1 MTKDEGMT
9 KSEGQKAR
17 GEYDPFQDDAEKAVV
32 REEPDDENDEALTTN
47 DERMTKSEIA
57 YDDFGDAFWDAPAES
72 IIREE
77 SRDKRIYD
85 LEERTARF
93 GEVVIDFAKTIPQ
106 SPVTSRIISQ
116 LVGAG
121 TSVGANYV
129 EADDAV
135 SKKEFLKS
143 IGTCKKETRETKH
156 FLRMA
161 VRAVPALKPEARKL
175 WMEARELHLIFSK
188 IWRSGRMN
196 DAARITKDKE

>member
-1 MTKDEGMT
+1 MT
-9 KSEGQKAR
+9 KSEVAR
-17 GEYDPFQDDAEKAVV
+17 
-32 REEPDDENDEALTTN
+32 
-47 DERMTKSEIA
+47 
-57 YDDFGDAFWDAPAES
+57 DDFDDAFWDAPAES
-72 IIREE
+72 IVPEE
-77 SRDKRIYD
+77 PRNKRVYD
-85 LEERTARF
+85 LEERTAKF
-93 GEVVIDFAKTIPQ
+93 GEMVIDFAKTIPQ

-116 LVGAG
+116 LVGAA

-161 VRAVPALKPEARKL
+161 IRAVPALKPEARKL

-188 IWRSGRMN
+188 I
-196 DAARITKDKE
+196 